1 VTAAMRAWGAYA
13 MSELRLKIGRLGRIA
28 EVTLCIVAA
37 LVILPVFTSLRG
49 FSDGIDPNYHLFLK

>member
-1 VTAAMRAWGAYA
+1 

-37 LVILPVFTSLRG
+37 LVILPVLYVLARFLRWG
-49 FSDGIDPNYHLFLK
+49 LDPNYHLFLK